1 MHFKIRGIENVLDR
15 SNFQK
20 TSQYF
25 DDSNYKA
32 LQMYQIEHASSLY
45 WTNTGHPTN
54 QILSKKHKTI
64 FQVRL
69 KKPVA
74 RPVKFLILALN

>member
-32 LQMYQIEHASSLY
+32 LQMYQIENASSLY

-54 QILSKKHKTI
+54 QILSEKHKTI

-74 RPVKFLILALN
+74 RPVKFLIHALN

>member
-1 MHFKIRGIENVLDR
+1 MYFKIRGIENVLDC

-20 TSQYF
+20 TSQHF

-32 LQMYQIEHASSLY
+32 LQMYQVKNASSLY

-54 QILSKKHKTI
+54 QIPSKKQKTI

-74 RPVKFLILALN
+74 RPVKFLILVLK